1 MLKLASDEIAKAVD
15 ALKSLLEGQEKFEAE
30 TIDLEDGTKKMD
42 ELNQKN
48 SLFDT
53 HTPLLFGTH

>member
-1 MLKLASDEIAKAVD
+1 MADKKNEIEWGSNPHKR
-15 ALKSLLEGQEKFEAE
+15 ALSHTKEDFY
-30 TIDLEDGTKKMD
+30 LEDGTKKMD